1 LIKISL
7 YEKLIKEHM
16 EKLEDYKANP
26 YKYDNKGILKNA
38 PNDEVRQNIIDG
50 RLKALEKQIKKQQGE
65 LKKIIE
71 LLD

>member
-1 LIKISL
+1 
-7 YEKLIKEHM
+7 M

-50 RLKALEKQIKKQQGE
+50 RIKALEKQIKKQQGE
-65 LKKIIE
+65 LKR
-71 LLD
+71 